1 MVIVDPGSSISAGD
15 YQPDYRTEQGV
26 KISES
31 GNQEAHDR
39 VCGMGFLP
47 SVSSPGQYPSG
58 L

>member
-31 GNQEAHDR
+31 GNQQAHDR
-39 VCGMGFLP
+39 V
-47 SVSSPGQYPSG
+47 
-58 L
+58 